1 MEKSVDLYV
10 NDVYIGTF
18 NNLGDASDF
27 VIQIKPAFKA
37 LGSKFD
43 VKVKTGKPKPDWYE
57 MIFKIARECR

>member
-43 VKVKTGKPKPDWYE
+43 VKVKTNRKLDWYE
-57 MIFKIARECR
+57 MMFKIARECR